1 MENVFPKWAVA
12 GVSVL
17 LMLFLALAAVAKYQ
31 DLADRYSGR
40 VPKNTMTVTA
50 EGKVKA
56 VPDMATINLGVVTQ
70 GPSSAA
76 VQDESSKKVNKII
89 DFVKQQGVS
98 KDDISTSQF
107 NIYPQYNY
115 KDGKND
121 IVGYEARQTIVVQVK
136 GVDKST
142 QVLAKILADS
152 TQAGA
157 NEISGVSL
165 GFDDPD
171 NLKQTARAQ
180 AIEKAKARAE
190 ELAKVSGLSLGRV
203 VSVSQAGTGDSGP
216 MPYYG
221 GYGMGGGGSDAV
233 AKSISPNIEPGSQDV
248 TESMT
253 LTFEVK

>member
-1 MENVFPKWAVA
+1 MENNIPKWAVA
-12 GVSVL
+12 GTAVL
-17 LMLFLALAAVAKYQ
+17 LMAFLALGSLAKFQ
-31 DLADRYSGR
+31 DLSDRYSGKN
-40 VPKNTMTVTA
+40 PANTMTVSA

-70 GPSSAA
+70 GASSSA

-89 DFVKQQGVS
+89 EFVKQQGVS

-142 QVLAKILADS
+142 QVLAKILSDS

-157 NEISGVSL
+157 NEISGV
-165 GFDDPD
+165 
-171 NLKQTARAQ
+171 
-180 AIEKAKARAE
+180 
-190 ELAKVSGLSLGRV
+190 
-203 VSVSQAGTGDSGP
+203 
-216 MPYYG
+216 
-221 GYGMGGGGSDAV
+221 
-233 AKSISPNIEPGSQDV
+233 
-248 TESMT
+248 
-253 LTFEVK
+253 

>member
-1 MENVFPKWAVA
+1 MENTFPKWTVVGVA
-12 GVSVL
+12 VL
-17 LMLFLALAAVAKYQ
+17 LMAYLAIAGIAKFQ
-31 DLADRYSGR
+31 DLSDRYSGKD
-40 VPKNTMTVTA
+40 PKNTMTVSA

-56 VPDMATINLGVVTQ
+56 VPDTATINLGVVTQ
-70 GPSSAA
+70 GPSSSA

-89 DFVKQQGVS
+89 EFVKQQGVS

-115 KDGKND
+115 RDGKND

-142 QVLAKILADS
+142 QVLAKILSDS
-152 TQAGA
+152 TLAGA

-171 NLKQTARAQ
+171 NLRQKAREQ

-190 ELAKVSGLSLGRV
+190 ELAKASGLKLGRV
-203 VSVSQAGTGDSGP
+203 VSVSQAGSSQPGV

-221 GYGMGGGGSDAV
+221 GYGMGGGGSADM

-248 TESMT
+248 TETMV
-253 LTFEVK
+253 LTFEIK

>member
-1 MENVFPKWAVA
+1 MENNLPKWAVA
-12 GVSVL
+12 GTAVL
-17 LMLFLALAAVAKYQ
+17 LMAFLALGSVAKYQ
-31 DLADRYSGR
+31 DLSDRYSGKD
-40 VPKNTMTVTA
+40 PKNTMTVSA
-50 EGKVKA
+50 DGKVKA

-70 GPSSAA
+70 GSSSSA

-89 DFVKQQGVS
+89 EFVKQQGVS

-115 KDGKND
+115 QNGKND

-142 QVLAKILADS
+142 QVLAKILSDS

-171 NLKQTARAQ
+171 NLRQKAREQ
-180 AIEKAKARAE
+180 AIEKAKIRAQ
-190 ELAKVSGLSLGRV
+190 ELAKASGLQLGRV
-203 VSVSQAGTGDSGP
+203 VGVIQSGSNFP
-216 MPYYG
+216 GSTAYAE
-221 GYGMGGGGSDAV
+221 GYGMGGGGYGGT

-248 TESMT
+248 VESMT
-253 LTFEVK
+253 LTFEIK

>member
-1 MENVFPKWAVA
+1 MENVFPKWSVA

-17 LMLFLALAAVAKYQ
+17 LMLFLALAALAKYQ

-142 QVLAKILADS
+142 QVLSKILADS

-203 VSVSQAGTGDSGP
+203 VSVSQTGTGDSGTL
-216 MPYYG
+216 PYYG

>member
-1 MENVFPKWAVA
+1 M
-12 GVSVL
+12 L

-171 NLKQTARAQ
+171 NLKQIAREQ
-180 AIEKAKARAE
+180 AIEKAKVRAE

-203 VSVSQAGTGDSGP
+203 VSVSQTGAGDSGAV
-216 MPYYG
+216 PYYG
-221 GYGMGGGGSDAV
+221 GYGMGGGGSDSV

>member
-1 MENVFPKWAVA
+1 MENMLPKWATA
-12 GVSVL
+12 GVAVL
-17 LMLFLALAAVAKYQ
+17 LMTFLALGSVAKLQ
-31 DLADRYSGR
+31 DLSDKYSGKD
-40 VPKNTMTVTA
+40 PKNTMSVSA
-50 EGKVKA
+50 DGKVKA

-70 GPSSAA
+70 GSSSSA

-89 DFVKQQGVS
+89 EFVKQQGVS

-121 IVGYEARQTIVVQVK
+121 IVGYEARQTIAVQVK

-142 QVLAKILADS
+142 QVLGKILSDS
-152 TQAGA
+152 TLAGA

-171 NLKQTARAQ
+171 NLRQKAREQ
-180 AIEKAKARAE
+180 AIEKAKIRAE
-190 ELAKVSGLSLGRV
+190 ELAKASGIKLGRIV
-203 VSVSQAGTGDSGP
+203 GVSQSGGNFP
-216 MPYYG
+216 GPIQYADGYGGGGG
-221 GYGMGGGGSDAV
+221 GYGGS

-248 TESMT
+248 VESMT
-253 LTFEVK
+253 LIFEIK